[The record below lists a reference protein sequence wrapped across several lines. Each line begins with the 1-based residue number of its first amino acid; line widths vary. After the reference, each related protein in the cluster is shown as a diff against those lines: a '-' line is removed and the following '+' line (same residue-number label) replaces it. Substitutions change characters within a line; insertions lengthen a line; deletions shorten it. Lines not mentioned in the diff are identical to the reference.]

1 MSDDEPSA
9 QLLERYRDG
18 DDAAADEMFRRYV
31 DRLLRL
37 VQSRLAAR
45 LASRTDA
52 EDVVLSAY
60 RSFFVAVR
68 KGRFSIHRGG
78 DLWRLL
84 ASITLHKLYRQVEH
98 HTAEKRDVR
107 RQSTVDLC
115 RMLDC
120 HPSGQWPTAEQA
132 AVVLAEL
139 RRAEPAAVVADEIE
153 SLARR
158 ISPLAGNVLWLRLQ
172 GFKLEEIAAQ
182 TERSERTVRRVLEQI
197 RAALENDA

>member
-18 DDAAADEMFRRYV
+18 DDDAADKMFRRYV

-68 KGRFSIHRGG
+68 KGRFSVHRGG

-107 RQSTVDLC
+107 RQSTVELC
-115 RMLDC
+115 RMLDR

-132 AVVLAEL
+132 AVV
-139 RRAEPAAVVADEIE
+139 VDEIE
-153 SLARR
+153 SLGRR

-172 GFKLEEIAAQ
+172 GYKLEEIAAQ

>member
-132 AVVLAEL
+132 AVV
-139 RRAEPAAVVADEIE
+139 ADEIE

>member
-37 VQSRLAAR
+37 FLSSLAAR

-132 AVVLAEL
+132 AVV
-139 RRAEPAAVVADEIE
+139 ADEIE